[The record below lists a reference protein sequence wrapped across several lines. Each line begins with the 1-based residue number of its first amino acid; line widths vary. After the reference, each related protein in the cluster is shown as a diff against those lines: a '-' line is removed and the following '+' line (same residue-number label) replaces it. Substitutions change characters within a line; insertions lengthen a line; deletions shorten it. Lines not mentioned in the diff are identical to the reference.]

1 MSGLEYILHEN
12 LQPSNLFKYQRS
24 DSFPC
29 RGTPMNLNLKT
40 GRGYGASA
48 SGISVIFTLYL
59 LQYFTYL
66 ALTAGAAANLGF
78 SLEGYQISASYLN

>member
-12 LQPSNLFKYQRS
+12 LQPSNLFKYQCS
-24 DSFPC
+24 DSFPY

-48 SGISVIFTLYL
+48 SGIAVIFVLHL
-59 LQYFTYL
+59 LQYFTY
-66 ALTAGAAANLGF
+66 LTAGAAANLGLC
-78 SLEGYQISASYLN
+78 LEGYKISASSLN

>member
-24 DSFPC
+24 DSFPY

-48 SGISVIFTLYL
+48 SGIAVIFILHL
-59 LQYFTYL
+59 LQY
-66 ALTAGAAANLGF
+66 LT
-78 SLEGYQISASYLN
+78 